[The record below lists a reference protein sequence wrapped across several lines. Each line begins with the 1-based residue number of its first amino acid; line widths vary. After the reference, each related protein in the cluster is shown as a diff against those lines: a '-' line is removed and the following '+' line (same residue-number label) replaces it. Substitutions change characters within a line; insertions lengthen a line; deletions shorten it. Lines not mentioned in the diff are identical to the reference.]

1 MGEFTIPAIHS
12 IFFCQHGSFSLS
24 VFLES
29 PDPSNCW
36 GMNCLQIILWVR
48 AGVMN
53 TIYVLWTQESQTMT
67 LYNPPHHL
75 SSQSVQWH
83 PHRRLE
89 LKKDKTENL
98 LSYFVS
104 MSHSVFFSPILYY
117 FSSTALCVSQHK
129 PTNCISRYSSQT
141 LGLVVYDQKPISAGS
156 NEKKKKWGQSSRER

>member
-12 IFFCQHGSFSLS
+12 IFFYQHGSFSLS
-24 VFLES
+24 VFSES
-29 PDPSNCW
+29 PDPANCW

-53 TIYVLWTQESQTMT
+53 TIYVLWTQESQAMT

-104 MSHSVFFSPILYY
+104 MSHSVFFFFQFFIIFLLQHSVSPSTSLQTV
-117 FSSTALCVSQHK
+117 SADTALKH
-129 PTNCISRYSSQT
+129 
-141 LGLVVYDQKPISAGS
+141 SAS
-156 NEKKKKWGQSSRER
+156 

>member
-53 TIYVLWTQESQTMT
+53 TIYVLWTQESQAMT

-83 PHRRLE
+83 PQAWIKERQDRKPIE
-89 LKKDKTENL
+89 LFCEHEPFCL
-98 LSYFVS
+98 
-104 MSHSVFFSPILYY
+104 FFSNPLLFFFYSTLCLPAQAYKLYQQIQL
-117 FSSTALCVSQHK
+117 SNTRPRSIR
-129 PTNCISRYSSQT
+129 PETNFGRQ
-141 LGLVVYDQKPISAGS
+141 QW
-156 NEKKKKWGQSSRER
+156 KKKMRPVL